1 MIEELVK
8 RKKQAMIEEL
18 VKRKYDS
25 DPVKA
30 WKNSQDVDDDQEE
43 EPEGDEGNQEVIASK
58 KSKGPDFDY
67 LMSMPMWNLTQ
78 EKIDELCKK
87 RDEKRQELN
96 ELKAT
101 SKEELW
107 RRDLREFL
115 AKLDEVEE
123 GERMDDEEGG
133 GGGGETKPVGKAT
146 KGKSKGKGGA
156 LVKADTLP
164 SKHAVRVEPKVSDDL
179 KAKVVQAAALKVRK
193 QTKKEEGK
201 VKDVERDEFD
211 EMADDKQNVRQRIN
225 SGDNDKVKKQRN
237 EFGSAK
243 TKQTKLNFKPVDK
256 KKPKRNPWSDV
267 DSDEDVADVHSP
279 DAALPRSKPSRMGS
293 KQSKKYAEDSGEEEQ
308 ELQPVEKEEYQ
319 EYKRSGGQRLDSED
333 DFKAGGFGGN
343 IDVSSSEE
351 EITRKVVKKAAPR
364 KLGPPQDKEGSS
376 KGKVSSS
383 KPASKKPTAV
393 KKKFM
398 ESSDEENH
406 PPKKSKA
413 RQVVVSG
420 DDSDFEVESIAARP
434 RTTGGRKKA
443 AVNYG
448 QGDSSGSDF

>member
-67 LMSMPMWNLTQ
+67 LMGMPMWNLTQ

-133 GGGGETKPVGKAT
+133 GGGGETKSVGKAT

-156 LVKADTLP
+156 VVKADTLP

-201 VKDVERDEFD
+201 VKDFERDEFD

-225 SGDNDKVKKQRN
+225 SGDNAKVKKQRN
-237 EFGSAK
+237 ESGGAK

-256 KKPKRNPWSDV
+256 KPKRSPWSDV
-267 DSDEDVADVHSP
+267 DSDEDIADVHSP
-279 DAALPRSKPSRMGS
+279 DAVPPRSKPSRMGS

-308 ELQPVEKEEYQ
+308 ELQPVEKEEHQ
-319 EYKRSGGQRLDSED
+319 AYKGLVAERPDSED
-333 DFKAGGFGGN
+333 DSKVGGSGGN
-343 IDVSSSEE
+343 FD
-351 EITRKVVKKAAPR
+351 
-364 KLGPPQDKEGSS
+364 
-376 KGKVSSS
+376 
-383 KPASKKPTAV
+383 
-393 KKKFM
+393 
-398 ESSDEENH
+398 
-406 PPKKSKA
+406 
-413 RQVVVSG
+413 
-420 DDSDFEVESIAARP
+420 
-434 RTTGGRKKA
+434 
-443 AVNYG
+443 
-448 QGDSSGSDF
+448 

>member
-1 MIEELVK
+1 M
-8 RKKQAMIEEL
+8 
-18 VKRKYDS
+18 
-25 DPVKA
+25 
-30 WKNSQDVDDDQEE
+30 
-43 EPEGDEGNQEVIASK
+43 G
-58 KSKGPDFDY
+58 
-67 LMSMPMWNLTQ
+67 
-78 EKIDELCKK
+78 
-87 RDEKRQELN
+87 
-96 ELKAT
+96 
-101 SKEELW
+101 
-107 RRDLREFL
+107 
-115 AKLDEVEE
+115 
-123 GERMDDEEGG
+123 
-133 GGGGETKPVGKAT
+133 
-146 KGKSKGKGGA
+146 
-156 LVKADTLP
+156 DTLP

-211 EMADDKQNVRQRIN
+211 EMAGDKQNVRQRIN
-225 SGDNDKVKKQRN
+225 SGDNAKIKKQRN
-237 EFGSAK
+237 ESGGAK
-243 TKQTKLNFKPVDK
+243 TKQTKLNFKPVD

-279 DAALPRSKPSRMGS
+279 DAAPPRSKPSRMGS

-308 ELQPVEKEEYQ
+308 ELQPVEKEEHQ
-319 EYKRSGGQRLDSED
+319 EYKGSGAERLDSED
-333 DFKAGGFGGN
+333 DAKGGGFGGN

-364 KLGPPQDKEGSS
+364 KLGPPQDKEDSS

-393 KKKFM
+393 KKKFV

-413 RQVVVSG
+413 RQVVDSD
-420 DDSDFEVESIAARP
+420 DDSDFEVESIAAKS

>member
-30 WKNSQDVDDDQEE
+30 WKDSQDVDDDQEE

-225 SGDNDKVKKQRN
+225 SGDNAKVKKQRN
-237 EFGSAK
+237 ESGSAK

-256 KKPKRNPWSDV
+256 KPKRNPWSDV
-267 DSDEDVADVHSP
+267 DSDEDIADVDSP
-279 DAALPRSKPSRMGS
+279 DAAPPRSKPSRMGS
-293 KQSKKYAEDSGEEEQ
+293 KQNKKYAEDSGEEEQ
-308 ELQPVEKEEYQ
+308 ELQPVEKEEYWG
-319 EYKRSGGQRLDSED
+319 SGAERLDSEND
-333 DFKAGGFGGN
+333 PKAGGFGGN
-343 IDVSSSEE
+343 FDVSSSEE
-351 EITRKVVKKAAPR
+351 EITRK
-364 KLGPPQDKEGSS
+364 LGPPQDKEDSS

-383 KPASKKPTAV
+383 NPASKKPTAV

-398 ESSDEENH
+398 ESSDEENR
-406 PPKKSKA
+406 PPKKSKV
-413 RQVVVSG
+413 RQVVDSG
-420 DDSDFEVESIAARP
+420 DDSDFEVESIAAKP

-448 QGDSSGSDF
+448 QG

>member
-133 GGGGETKPVGKAT
+133 SGGGETKPIGKAT

-156 LVKADTLP
+156 VVKADTLP

-225 SGDNDKVKKQRN
+225 SGDNAKVKKQRD
-237 EFGSAK
+237 ESGSAK

-256 KKPKRNPWSDV
+256 KPKRNPWSDV
-267 DSDEDVADVHSP
+267 DSDEDIADVDSP
-279 DAALPRSKPSRMGS
+279 DAAPPRSKPSRMGS
-293 KQSKKYAEDSGEEEQ
+293 KQNKKYAEDSGEEEQ
-308 ELQPVEKEEYQ
+308 ELQPVEKKEYQ
-319 EYKRSGGQRLDSED
+319 EYKGSGAERLDSED
-333 DFKAGGFGGN
+333 DSKAGGFGAN
-343 IDVSSSEE
+343 FDVSSSEE

-364 KLGPPQDKEGSS
+364 KLGPPQNKEDSS

-383 KPASKKPTAV
+383 KPVSKKPTAV

-398 ESSDEENH
+398 ESSDEENR

-413 RQVVVSG
+413 RQVVDSG
-420 DDSDFEVESIAARP
+420 DDSDFEVESIAAKP

>member
-30 WKNSQDVDDDQEE
+30 WKDSQDVDDDQEE

-133 GGGGETKPVGKAT
+133 GGGGGETKPVGKAT

-156 LVKADTLP
+156 VVKADTLP

-225 SGDNDKVKKQRN
+225 SGDNAKVKKQRN
-237 EFGSAK
+237 ESGGAK
-243 TKQTKLNFKPVDK
+243 TKQSKLNFKPVD

-267 DSDEDVADVHSP
+267 DSDEDIADVDSP
-279 DAALPRSKPSRMGS
+279 DAVPPRSKLSRMGS

-308 ELQPVEKEEYQ
+308 DLQPVQKEEYQ
-319 EYKRSGGQRLDSED
+319 GAQRLDSED
-333 DFKAGGFGGN
+333 DFKVGGSGGN

-364 KLGPPQDKEGSS
+364 KLGPPQDKKDSS
-376 KGKVSSS
+376 KGKVSNS

-398 ESSDEENH
+398 ESSDEENR

-413 RQVVVSG
+413 RQVVDSG
-420 DDSDFEVESIAARP
+420 DDSDFEVESIAAKP
-434 RTTGGRKKA
+434 RTIDGRKKA

>member
-30 WKNSQDVDDDQEE
+30 WKDSQDVDDDQEE

-156 LVKADTLP
+156 VVKADTLP
-164 SKHAVRVEPKVSDDL
+164 SKHAVRVEPNVSDDL

-225 SGDNDKVKKQRN
+225 SGDNAKVKKQRN

-243 TKQTKLNFKPVDK
+243 TKQTMLNFKPVDK
-256 KKPKRNPWSDV
+256 KKLKRNPWSDV
-267 DSDEDVADVHSP
+267 DSDEDIADVDSP
-279 DAALPRSKPSRMGS
+279 DAAPPRSKLSRMGS

-308 ELQPVEKEEYQ
+308 DLQPVQKEEYQ
-319 EYKRSGGQRLDSED
+319 GAEMLVSED
-333 DFKAGGFGGN
+333 DSKAGGFGGN
-343 IDVSSSEE
+343 FDVSSSEE

-364 KLGPPQDKEGSS
+364 KLGPPQDKEDSS

-398 ESSDEENH
+398 ESSDEENR

-413 RQVVVSG
+413 WQVVDSG
-420 DDSDFEVESIAARP
+420 DDSEFEVETIAAKP